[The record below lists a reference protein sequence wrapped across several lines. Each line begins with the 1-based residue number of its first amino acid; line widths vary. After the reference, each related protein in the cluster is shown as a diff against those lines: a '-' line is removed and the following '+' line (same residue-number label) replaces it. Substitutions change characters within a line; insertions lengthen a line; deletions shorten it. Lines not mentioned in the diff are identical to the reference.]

1 MVFALKSV
9 NTLSTRV
16 VARISEMPVQNSYHK
31 ISACADL
38 ATQLLQILL
47 PTTFYSLFYQKGQ
60 FTLKLCLRSWIVM
73 ERYDY

>member
-38 ATQLLQILL
+38 ATQLLL